1 MKDLNPKL
9 VGAFVIG
16 AVILAVI
23 GVVLFGSGAWFTK
36 KRTFVTYFEG
46 SVAGLNPGAPV
57 KLRGV
62 EIGTVTKVALR
73 IGRAQI
79 NKPLDEV
86 LVPVVFEIDESQLE
100 EQGVESPLPDSVFRK
115 LINEGLRATLA
126 SESFVTGR
134 KFISLDAH
142 PGSTF
147 QLVGDPDVPYIEV
160 PSTVTGLEELQR
172 DVAEAVAKLA
182 KMDIDTLVVAIT
194 GIMHGTNALVNER
207 LPNAVKDIP
216 ETLRRL
222 EATMATFERVAGTV
236 DTSVVLIQSD
246 VARMVDQSA
255 ALRESLERTLGD
267 VRLTIRADAPAL
279 VQLEETLK
287 ALESMSRSLQVLSDH
302 LARNPS
308 AVIRGKPVP
317 EKP

>member
-1 MKDLNPKL
+1 
-9 VGAFVIG
+9 
-16 AVILAVI
+16 
-23 GVVLFGSGAWFTK
+23 
-36 KRTFVTYFEG
+36 VTYFEG

-62 EIGTVTKVALR
+62 EIGKVTKVVLR

-79 NKPLDEV
+79 GKPLDEV

-100 EQGVESPLPDSVFRK
+100 EQGVEAPLPDSVFRN
-115 LINEGLRATLA
+115 LIDEGLRATLA

-142 PGSTF
+142 PGSTY
-147 QLVGDPDVPYIEV
+147 QLVADPDVPYIEV

-172 DVAEAVAKLA
+172 DLAEAMSKLA
-182 KMDIDTLVVAIT
+182 KMDIDTLLVALN

-236 DTSVVLIQSD
+236 DTSVVMLRAD
-246 VARMVDQSA
+246 VSRMVDNSA
-255 ALRESLERTLGD
+255 ALRESVERTLGE

-279 VQLEETLK
+279 IQLEETLK
-287 ALESMSRSLQVLSDH
+287 ALESMSRSLQVLTDH

>member
-23 GVVLFGSGAWFTK
+23 GVVLFGSGDLFTR

-46 SVAGLNPGAPV
+46 SVAGLNAGSPV

-62 EIGTVTKVALR
+62 EIGKVTKVALR
-73 IGRAQI
+73 IGRAQV

-86 LVPVVFEIDESQLE
+86 LVPVVFEIDEKQLE
-100 EQGVESPLPDSVFRK
+100 EQGVESPLPDSVFTK
-115 LINEGLRATLA
+115 LIDEGLRATLA

-142 PGSTF
+142 PGTTY
-147 QLVGDPDVPYIEV
+147 QLVADPDVPYIEV

-194 GIMHGTNALVNER
+194 EIMHGTNRLVNQR
-207 LPNAVKDIP
+207 LPKTLNDIP
-216 ETLRRL
+216 ETLRRM
-222 EATMATFERVAGTV
+222 EVTMSSFQRLAATV
-236 DTSVVLIQSD
+236 DTSVVLLRGD
-246 VARMVDQSA
+246 VARMVDNSTT
-255 ALRESLERTLGD
+255 LRESIERTMGD
-267 VRLTIRADAPAL
+267 LRLTIRPDAPAL
-279 VQLEETLK
+279 IQLEETLA
-287 ALESMSRSLQVLSDH
+287 ALEKMSRSLQVLTDH

>member
-1 MKDLNPKL
+1 MKGLNPKL

-23 GVVLFGSGAWFTK
+23 GVVLFGSGDWFTK

-62 EIGTVTKVALR
+62 EIGKVTKVVLR
-73 IGRAQI
+73 IGKAQI
-79 NKPLDEV
+79 DKPLDEV
-86 LVPVVFEIDESQLE
+86 LVPVVFEIDESQLQ
-100 EQGVESPLPDSVFRK
+100 EQGIDSPVAEEAIQK
-115 LINEGLRATLA
+115 LIDEGLRATLA

-142 PGSTF
+142 PDSPYE
-147 QLVGDPDVPYIEV
+147 LVADPDVPYIEV
-160 PSTVTGLEELQR
+160 PSTVTVLEELQR
-172 DVAEAVAKLA
+172 DVAEAVSKLA
-182 KMDIDTLVVAIT
+182 KMDIDTLLFALN
-194 GIMHGTNALVNER
+194 GIMHGTNKLVNER

-222 EATMATFERVAGTV
+222 EATMAIFERVAGTV
-236 DTSVVLIQSD
+236 DTTVVLLRED
-246 VARMVDQSA
+246 VSRMVDNSA
-255 ALRESLERTLGD
+255 ALRESVERTLGE

-279 VQLEETLK
+279 IQLEETLK

-308 AVIRGKPVP
+308 SVIRGKPVP